1 MPAPC
6 GGIAI
11 VTNEDTITQVAQR
24 LMCWSNHDK
33 RIKYLHANDLGSYF
47 YVPQSLAAENYG
59 PLLLK
64 TGGTAVPFPTTPLP
78 TFTTVGV
85 DDVEGINPNSC
96 VEDQAAPTALAAAA
110 IPETEATNDVRL
122 TWTHDTIYEH
132 REQFTIFFRVQP
144 AEGEDFCSDRLRWNR
159 VNVPGYARRL
169 DLRGLEA
176 GATYEFKIRLTEAS
190 AYYPVYSLV
199 SAPITYAVPAP
210 GPAPEPEPEP
220 EPAPV
225 APATLAASSG
235 NGKKTATA
243 PVK

>member
-1 MPAPC
+1 MPALC

-24 LMCWSNHDK
+24 LMCWSNHDV
-33 RIKYLHANDLGSYF
+33 RIRYLHANDLGSYF

-78 TFTTVGV
+78 TFATVGV

-122 TWTHDTIYEH
+122 TWTHSTIYEH
-132 REQFTIFFRVQP
+132 REQFTVFFRVQP
-144 AEGEDFCSDRLRWNR
+144 AAEEDFCSDRLRWNK

-199 SAPITYAVPAP
+199 TAPITYAVPP
-210 GPAPEPEPEP
+210 VVPPVPPE

-225 APATLAASSG
+225 APATFAATAG
-235 NGKKTATA
+235 TGKKTATA
-243 PVK
+243 SVK